1 MDRERQKDQEFCS
14 SGENAPLAASVGA
27 LLLDLRNALRQAER
41 CRLALRGLGYSQKHW
56 QEIIK
61 DVTPELRFAL
71 RPRVLDNII
80 SRLES
85 VGKPVPRQS
94 LVRVLLKQE
103 VGPLQRIQ
111 QAITVNLRGGIL
123 ALYSGDRI
131 GLAAWQEEP
140 AQPQSARKAK
150 EARNPKDHKDR
161 IDL

>member
-1 MDRERQKDQEFCS
+1 MDRERQKDQKFS
-14 SGENAPLAASVGA
+14 AGGNAPLAASVGA
-27 LLLDLRNALRQAER
+27 LLLELRNALRQAER
-41 CRLALRGLGYSQKHW
+41 CRLALRSLGYSQKHW

-71 RPRVLDNII
+71 RPSVLDSIV

-103 VGPLQRIQ
+103 VGPPQRIQ
-111 QAITVNLRGGIL
+111 QAITANLRGIL
-123 ALYSGDRI
+123 VLHSGDRI

-140 AQPQSARKAK
+140 EHLPSQRAGKP
-150 EARNPKDHKDR
+150 
-161 IDL
+161 